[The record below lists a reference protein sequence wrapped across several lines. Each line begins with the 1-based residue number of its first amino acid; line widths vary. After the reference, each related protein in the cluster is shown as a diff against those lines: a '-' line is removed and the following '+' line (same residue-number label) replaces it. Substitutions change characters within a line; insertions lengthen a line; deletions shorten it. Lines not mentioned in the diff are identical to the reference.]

1 MFNMDLSSQLRAL
14 ENYAQ
19 NVRTLKGL
27 PANLQDEIVR
37 IANGIDAQV
46 KSIEVAIGCD
56 EEDDDDD
63 FDSSLDDDDYDDDD
77 YDDFDDDEFCDS
89 DLE

>member
-1 MFNMDLSSQLRAL
+1 
-14 ENYAQ
+14 
-19 NVRTLKGL
+19 LKGL